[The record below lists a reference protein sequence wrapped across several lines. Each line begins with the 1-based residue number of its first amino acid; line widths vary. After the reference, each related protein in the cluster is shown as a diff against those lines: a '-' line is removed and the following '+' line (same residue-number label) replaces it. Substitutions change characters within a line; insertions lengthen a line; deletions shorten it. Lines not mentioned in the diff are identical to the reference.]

1 MQSMVDLLQ
10 PQTSR
15 EWLDGRIIDLKEADS
30 ARSLYMAY
38 TLCGQHFSEE
48 VLLLSDAQTHPLFR
62 LHSPSQREVARLGLL
77 SAALEERP
85 DFYSPKV
92 LKLIQVADTGELI
105 TFLKYLVV
113 LPSHEDFV
121 LAAVEALRTN
131 IADVFVAISLENPY
145 PKAFFNEQQWNQM
158 YLKAAFMQL
167 DLTRIDGVEARSNR
181 ELARIISDYAHERW
195 AASREIDPCIWR
207 PVADQLDE
215 VLLKDMKHL
224 FASQWKAERLA
235 AYIIAKA
242 SAHPELAGE
251 IQKNQDLDS
260 DVQAEQPWIRVR
272 DLWTE
277 KVK

>member
-1 MQSMVDLLQ
+1 MIGLLQ

-15 EWLDGRIIDLKEADS
+15 EWLDGRIKDLKEADS

-48 VLLLSDAQTHPLFR
+48 VMPLSDTEIHPLFR
-62 LHSPSQREVARLGLL
+62 LHSPSQREMARLSLL
-77 SAALEERP
+77 RAALEDRP

-131 IADVFVAISLENPY
+131 IADVFEAISLENPY

-167 DLTRIDGVEARSNR
+167 DLTRIDGAEARSNA

-215 VLLKDMKHL
+215 VLLKDIKHL

-235 AYIIAKA
+235 AYCIAKQ
-242 SAHPELAGE
+242 SAHSELAME
-251 IQKNQDLDS
+251 MLKHQDLEADF
-260 DVQAEQPWIRVR
+260 QAERPWIRVR
-272 DLWTE
+272 DLWAE
-277 KVK
+277 KVN

>member
-15 EWLDGRIIDLKEADS
+15 EWLDGRIKDLKEADS

-48 VLLLSDAQTHPLFR
+48 ELPLADAEIHPLFR

-85 DFYSPKV
+85 AFYSPKV

-131 IADVFVAISLENPY
+131 IADVFEAISLENPY

-242 SAHPELAGE
+242 SSHPELADE
-251 IQKNQDLDS
+251 IQNNQDLDS
-260 DVQAEQPWIRVR
+260 DVQADQPWIRVR
-272 DLWTE
+272 DLWAE